1 MEIGKKYE
9 FNPHRIKSFIDTS
22 SSNASMVDIIQEN
35 GGWFEVK
42 SISSSDGYDYV
53 TEIICANGAI
63 YNNDDGMSDEYF
75 ELSEEEFYC
84 FREYKEP
91 TSEEDGVKDK
101 VSGVTK
107 IHCIVDENNVDEI
120 IELLR
125 KTFKA

>member
-9 FNPHRIKSFIDTS
+9 LNPHRIKSFIDIS
-22 SSNASMVDIIQEN
+22 SSNANMVGIIQEN

-53 TEIICANGAI
+53 TEIICANGEI
-63 YNNDDGMSDEYF
+63 YNDDGMGDDYF

-91 TSEEDGVKDK
+91 TSEEDKVEDK

>member
-9 FNPHRIKSFIDTS
+9 LNPHRIKSFIDNS
-22 SSNASMVDIIQEN
+22 SLNANIVDIIQEN

-42 SISSSDGYDYV
+42 SISSADGFDYV
-53 TEIICANGAI
+53 TEIICANGEI
-63 YNNDDGMSDEYF
+63 YNDDGMGDDYF
-75 ELSEEEFYC
+75 ELSEDEFHC

-91 TSEEDGVKDK
+91 TSEKDEVKDP

-125 KTFKA
+125 KTFKK

>member
-9 FNPHRIKSFIDTS
+9 FNPHRIKSFIDIS

-42 SISSSDGYDYV
+42 SISSADGYDYV

-63 YNNDDGMSDEYF
+63 YNDDGMGDDYF

-84 FREYKEP
+84 FREYSNYAKTP
-91 TSEEDGVKDK
+91 SGA
-101 VSGVTK
+101 VSINCV
-107 IHCIVDENNVDEI
+107 VDANNVDQI
-120 IELLR
+120 IELLQ
-125 KTFKA
+125 KAFK

>member
-9 FNPHRIKSFIDTS
+9 LNPHRIKSFIDIS
-22 SSNASMVDIIQEN
+22 SSNANMVGIIQEN

-42 SISSSDGYDYV
+42 SISSLDGFDYV
-53 TEIICANGAI
+53 TEIICANGEI
-63 YNNDDGMSDEYF
+63 YNDDGIGDDYF

-91 TSEEDGVKDK
+91 TSEEDEVKDK